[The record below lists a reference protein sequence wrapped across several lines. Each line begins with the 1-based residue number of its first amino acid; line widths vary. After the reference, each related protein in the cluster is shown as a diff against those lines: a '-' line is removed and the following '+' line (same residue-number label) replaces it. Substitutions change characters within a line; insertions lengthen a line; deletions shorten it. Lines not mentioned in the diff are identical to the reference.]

1 MRHPLLLGVVL
12 ILLGEAI
19 AAASLPLLTFALAY
33 WLWLH
38 AFVSVKEERDLGQAF
53 GKQYA
58 SYAARVPRW
67 IPRLRRM

>member
-19 AAASLPLLTFALAY
+19 AAASLALLAFAFAY